1 MPFPGIS
8 NYTGL
13 NTDGLSSLQTG
24 ELSGI
29 TLASGDVTLTPQQ
42 AVNGVLSVTTGHA
55 SNAIVIS
62 ASLAAANPG
71 KLYIVVNND
80 ASLAVN
86 IKVAGGTAV
95 TVAAT
100 KTAIV
105 RINAAGTDVKR
116 VTPDA

>member
-1 MPFPGIS
+1 MSTTNTG
-8 NYTGL
+8 YTGL
-13 NTDGLSSLQTG
+13 NIDGVVSLQTG
-24 ELSGI
+24 EISGIDLSGGA
-29 TLASGDVTLTPQQ
+29 LTLTAAQ

-55 SNAIVIS
+55 SNAITIPTAI
-62 ASLAAANPG
+62 ASNYVG

-80 ASLAVN
+80 ASLAAN
-86 IKVAGGTAV
+86 IKVSGGTAV

-116 VTPDA
+116 VTADT